1 VTQEVIWLFQEFAFL
16 SALSY
21 YKMFK
26 PDSARQAWV
35 RSLNDHKNPLSVGD
49 PIFIRQDRFWN
60 LIQVL
65 FIEQAQGFLD
75 IA

>member
-1 VTQEVIWLFQEFAFL
+1 
-16 SALSY
+16 
-21 YKMFK
+21 MFK

-35 RSLNDHKNPLSVGD
+35 RSLNDHKNPVSVGD
-49 PIFIRQDRFWN
+49 LIFIRQDRFWN